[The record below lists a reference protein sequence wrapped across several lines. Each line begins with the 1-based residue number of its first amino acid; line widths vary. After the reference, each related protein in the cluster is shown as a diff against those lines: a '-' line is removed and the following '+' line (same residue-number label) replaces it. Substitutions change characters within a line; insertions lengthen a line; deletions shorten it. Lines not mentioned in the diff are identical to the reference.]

1 MLLSLKEAAPKDTVP
16 VAVRLEEPISIA
28 PKPDVIDPA
37 FKAPTVVKFVPVS
50 KAASK

>member
-1 MLLSLKEAAPKDTVP
+1 MLLSLKEVAPKDIVP

-37 FKAPTVVKFVPVS
+37 FKAPTVVSCYPGKRP
-50 KAASK
+50 